1 MMQDTPV
8 AQIEQVSERADG
20 GKNVAR
26 VQVYMVISRP
36 RLSTRTIGT
45 IDSQLYTQLLATTCP
60 QGSTVYSHNCLLI
73 TLSCVKSCT

>member
-8 AQIEQVSERADG
+8 AQIEQVSECADG

-26 VQVYMVISRP
+26 VQVYIVISRP

-45 IDSQLYTQLLATTCP
+45 IDSQLYTH
-60 QGSTVYSHNCLLI
+60 S
-73 TLSCVKSCT
+73 